1 MIIISMYICSLC
13 FELGIQMMNEMRE
26 KNINFVSFYDQDM
39 PIDEDLERAR
49 IIIGIDIRLL

>member
-1 MIIISMYICSLC
+1 
-13 FELGIQMMNEMRE
+13 MMNEMRE

-39 PIDEDLERAR
+39 PLDEDLERAR